1 MSGSSANDEQ
11 VRKRRFRVGAQER
24 LYHAVDGNEPAGIR
38 TLDTRIKSPK
48 PHSSTGRYRGFQ
60 WLSVAKS
67 DNALRSSGQQLDL
80 KRYQNTITASLH
92 NPSKPCEIKVDTTA

>member
-1 MSGSSANDEQ
+1 MTSKSAKEGSGLVPRSACITRWTGMSRQG
-11 VRKRRFRVGAQER
+11 F
-24 LYHAVDGNEPAGIR
+24 EPW
-38 TLDTRIKSPK
+38 TLGFKSPK